1 MKRLFLGLL
10 LLVSQ
15 TANATPVTSSSG
27 SQQLF
32 IGDGTPVTVGSHSQT
47 AVGENALAAAGG
59 SLGIDETAFGA
70 YALTS
75 DTSGLEN
82 TSVGDHS
89 LANLTNGSNNT
100 ALGSSAMANFNG
112 YASTGLGVSACQDAT
127 GGSYDVC
134 IGNSALDSLQTNG
147 DDNVGIGRG
156 AGFNITTGAQNVAIG
171 YAGLGGVSTGQQN
184 VAIGYGAGG
193 SGITSGFGN
202 TFIGATSTALGNYS
216 YSTAIGYG
224 AQIGASHQ
232 IILGTSSETAVIP
245 GTLSINTAALPFII
259 GSGGFDSSGN
269 LAVTGNL
276 TVVGSVTCGSG
287 CSGGGGGSPTSGPA
301 FNAYGSTTGIA
312 DSTMTKATF
321 ATEEYDTDSNYSSS
335 RFTPDVAGIYRVTAQ
350 LFYPSLPSS
359 PSRVLMTIYK
369 NGSEYHRG
377 EDQEFIYQ
385 AGLVVATDVHLNGT
399 TDYVE
404 VYTYQNTGSTQSTSD
419 NGGITSYFQASMS
432 RAD

>member
-1 MKRLFLGLL
+1 MKKLVLMVGLL
-10 LLVSQ
+10 LSSPSY
-15 TANATPVTSSSG
+15 ATPVTSSSG
-27 SQQLF
+27 NNQLF
-32 IGDGTPVTVGSHSQT
+32 IGDGTPVTVGGHSQT
-47 AVGENALAAAGG
+47 ALGENSLHSAGA
-59 SLGIDETAFGA
+59 SLGIDETACGA
-70 YALTS
+70 FSLYS
-75 DTSGLEN
+75 DTAGLEN
-82 TSVGDHS
+82 TACGDHA

-100 ALGSSAMANFNG
+100 ALGSSAMANWNG

-216 YSTAIGYG
+216 YSTAIGSG

-287 CSGGGGGSPTSGPA
+287 CSGGGGSPTSGPA

-321 ATEEYDTDSNYSSS
+321 ATEEYDTDSNYASS

-385 AGLVVATDVHLNGT
+385 AGLIVATDVHLNGT